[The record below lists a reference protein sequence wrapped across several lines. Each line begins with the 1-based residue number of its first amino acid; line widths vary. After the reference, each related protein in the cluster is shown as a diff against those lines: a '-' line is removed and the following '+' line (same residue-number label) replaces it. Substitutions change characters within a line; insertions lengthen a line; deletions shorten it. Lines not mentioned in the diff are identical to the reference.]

1 MLKKLEKMKL
11 KQKIEYGYN
20 VVIGMMILSG
30 LLSIICLTVLHG
42 RFNSYVNESQKA
54 DTAVKTCRIDVNIA
68 ARNIREMVLND
79 DTSTYSSYRT
89 VVEER
94 LTEVGEELQIIKE
107 TGIIEDD
114 LFTEYSQ
121 ALNEWGNI
129 GYAIIEEIEAGN
141 RDEAENMILTQCV
154 PALERT
160 VAAGEKL
167 DEATDM
173 KKEEAVRASEIVFY
187 IGLVV
192 VLAFI
197 VLAVVSSKVIAK
209 NILELILRPLREI
222 EAVAGEL
229 AAGNLH
235 SNLEY
240 RSDDEIGS
248 LAHSLRKS
256 IRILGSYIDDISRAM
271 KLFSEG
277 NFDVQPEVEW
287 KGDFVGILDS
297 FMLFEHS
304 MADTVKGIQ
313 RVADQVSNGSEQVA
327 ASSMDLAQGATDQ
340 AAITQEVS
348 ATLTNVS
355 DRVAQNAENAKDISQ
370 QVEAL
375 GKEIINSNGK
385 MQEMVDSMGEINNS
399 SREISKIIA
408 TINDIASQTNLL
420 ALNASIEAARAGEAG
435 KGFAVVADQVSVL
448 AAQSSEAAKESTVLI
463 EASVKAVEK
472 GMVIADET
480 AQQLENVVA
489 GSKSITVEVNGIAEA
504 LGDQITAIGQVGDG
518 VEHINDVVQTNS
530 ATSEECAAAS
540 QEMSSQAEHLEGL
553 IRKFKVAS
561 FS

>member
-173 KKEEAVRASEIVFY
+173 KKDEAVRASEIVFY
-187 IGLVV
+187 IGL
-192 VLAFI
+192 
-197 VLAVVSSKVIAK
+197 
-209 NILELILRPLREI
+209 
-222 EAVAGEL
+222 
-229 AAGNLH
+229 
-235 SNLEY
+235 
-240 RSDDEIGS
+240 
-248 LAHSLRKS
+248 
-256 IRILGSYIDDISRAM
+256 
-271 KLFSEG
+271 
-277 NFDVQPEVEW
+277 
-287 KGDFVGILDS
+287 
-297 FMLFEHS
+297 
-304 MADTVKGIQ
+304 
-313 RVADQVSNGSEQVA
+313 RV
-327 ASSMDLAQGATDQ
+327 
-340 AAITQEVS
+340 
-348 ATLTNVS
+348 
-355 DRVAQNAENAKDISQ
+355 
-370 QVEAL
+370 
-375 GKEIINSNGK
+375 
-385 MQEMVDSMGEINNS
+385 
-399 SREISKIIA
+399 
-408 TINDIASQTNLL
+408 
-420 ALNASIEAARAGEAG
+420 
-435 KGFAVVADQVSVL
+435 
-448 AAQSSEAAKESTVLI
+448 
-463 EASVKAVEK
+463 
-472 GMVIADET
+472 
-480 AQQLENVVA
+480 
-489 GSKSITVEVNGIAEA
+489 
-504 LGDQITAIGQVGDG
+504 
-518 VEHINDVVQTNS
+518 
-530 ATSEECAAAS
+530 
-540 QEMSSQAEHLEGL
+540 
-553 IRKFKVAS
+553 
-561 FS
+561 